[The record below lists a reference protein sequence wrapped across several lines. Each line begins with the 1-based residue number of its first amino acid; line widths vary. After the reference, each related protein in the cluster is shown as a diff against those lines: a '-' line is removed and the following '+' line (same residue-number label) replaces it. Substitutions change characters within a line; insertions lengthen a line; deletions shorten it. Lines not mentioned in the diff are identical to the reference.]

1 MFAGLYL
8 FGWLAGGF
16 GRKKGSFVR
25 HPISFLVRRKLR
37 LLAGLELLATIWAV
51 AHVSGAHFNP
61 AVTLAMLM
69 DGRTSLSDAIGYWIG
84 QFAGATV
91 ASLVVLAASS
101 QDAVATTM
109 TTFQDRDVA
118 ILLEVILTAIF
129 VWTILAVTKTGG
141 HTPQSRSP

>member
-1 MFAGLYL
+1 MADLGGRKGVSSDPPISLLVPMNLRLSAGL
-8 FGWLAGGF
+8 G
-16 GRKKGSFVR
+16 
-25 HPISFLVRRKLR
+25 
-37 LLAGLELLATIWAV
+37 LLATIWAV
-51 AHVSGAHFNP
+51 AHVSAAHFNP

>member
-1 MFAGLYL
+1 MADLGGRKRVSSDPPISLLVPMNLRLSAGL
-8 FGWLAGGF
+8 G
-16 GRKKGSFVR
+16 
-25 HPISFLVRRKLR
+25 
-37 LLAGLELLATIWAV
+37 LLATIWAV

>member
-1 MFAGLYL
+1 MADLGGRKGVSSDPPISLLVPMNLRLSAGL
-8 FGWLAGGF
+8 G
-16 GRKKGSFVR
+16 
-25 HPISFLVRRKLR
+25 
-37 LLAGLELLATIWAV
+37 LLAAIWAV